1 MRKKGDKLNDFMR
14 KKHGQEGL
22 GSATGIPTRWSVF
35 CKFFKDNYLQ
45 LKKKLAS

>member
-14 KKHGQEGL
+14 EKHGQDGL
-22 GSATGIPTRWSVF
+22 GSATGIPTHWSVF
-35 CKFFKDNYLQ
+35 YKFFKDNYLK